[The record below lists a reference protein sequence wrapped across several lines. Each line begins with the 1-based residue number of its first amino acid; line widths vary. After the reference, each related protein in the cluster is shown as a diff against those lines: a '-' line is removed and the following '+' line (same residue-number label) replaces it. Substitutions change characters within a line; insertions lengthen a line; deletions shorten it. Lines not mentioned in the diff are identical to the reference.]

1 MNETSPQLIL
11 TDKHEYFLGARNLLS
26 VTQIIKA
33 GGLMG
38 EWGTEED
45 LERGRVVDKCCEL
58 LVLGKLDW
66 SQVDERILGYVL
78 SYQKMLDHTGWIAR
92 AVKWRLHDERLGFA
106 GEFDVSFESG
116 WLIDLKAP
124 RSGSGKAKWHKL
136 QTAAYRYLSGETFRH
151 RGTLYL
157 QPDGSIPHL
166 QEHPDHREDWAG
178 FLACLNWIRTK
189 EKYG

>member
-1 MNETSPQLIL
+1 MYE
-11 TDKHEYFLGARNLLS
+11 G
-26 VTQIIKA
+26 
-33 GGLMG
+33 
-38 EWGTEED
+38 GTEED
-45 LERGRVVDKCCEL
+45 LQRGLVVDKCCEL
-58 LVLGKLDW
+58 LVLGELDW

-78 SYQKMLDHTGWIAR
+78 SYQEMLRHTGWIAR
-92 AVKWRLHDERLGFA
+92 AVKQRLYDEQLGFA

-136 QTAAYRYLSGETFRH
+136 QTAAYWHLNCGTNFR

-157 QPDGSIPHL
+157 QPDGSIGYL
-166 QEHPDHREDWAG
+166 QEHRDHREDWAG
-178 FLACLNWIRTK
+178 FLACLNFLRTK